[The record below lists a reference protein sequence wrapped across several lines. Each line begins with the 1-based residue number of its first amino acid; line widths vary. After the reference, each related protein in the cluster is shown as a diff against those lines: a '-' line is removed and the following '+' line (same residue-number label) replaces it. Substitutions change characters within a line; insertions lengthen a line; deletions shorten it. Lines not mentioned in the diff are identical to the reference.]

1 MSLGQPNR
9 FFVLI
14 FLLMSDLINLQ
25 AYGNSSADYF
35 QALLVFVASL
45 IVLKLIQSLILGR
58 LRKLAEKTKTDIDD
72 VLVSIVSHIKPP
84 FYFVLALY
92 ISVRSLV
99 LTDILAKTIHI
110 IFIALLVFEAVSAAQ
125 KIIKFLLYRSLKKGG
140 NDAQARTTAH
150 TLTIIAKII
159 LWSFALL
166 LILSNI
172 GVDITSLIAG
182 LGIGGIAVALALQ
195 NILSDIFS
203 SFSIL
208 IDKPFEAGDF
218 IKIGT
223 DMGVVEKIG
232 IKTTR
237 IRTLDGQILVVSNKE
252 LTTARVENFKK
263 AEKRRAFF
271 TLGVTYETPKDKLA
285 KIPAI
290 IKEIANKQGLVEFDR
305 CHFKSFA
312 DFSLNFEVA
321 FYVNTKDYNTFLDVL
336 EQVNLEIFARFN
348 QEAISFAYPTQTLYK
363 KDI

>member
-1 MSLGQPNR
+1 MY
-9 FFVLI
+9 
-14 FLLMSDLINLQ
+14 DLINFQ
-25 AYGNSSADYF
+25 AYGNSGADYLK
-35 QALLVFVASL
+35 ALLMFIGSL
-45 IVLKLIQSLILGR
+45 IILKLIQSLILTR
-58 LRKLAEKTKTDIDD
+58 LKKLAKKTKTDIDD
-72 VLVSIVSHIKPP
+72 ILVNIVSHIKPP

-99 LTDILAKTIHI
+99 LTDTLDKI
-110 IFIALLVFEAVSAAQ
+110 IYVAFIVLLVVEAVSAAQ

-166 LILSNI
+166 LVLSNI

-223 DMGVVEKIG
+223 DMGTVEKIG

-237 IRTLDGQILVVSNKE
+237 IRTLDGQVLVVSNKE

-271 TLGVTYETPKDKLA
+271 TLGVIYETPKDKLA
-285 KIPAI
+285 KIPSM
-290 IKEIANKQGLVEFDR
+290 IKDIADKQNLVEFDR
-305 CHFKSFA
+305 CHFKSFG

-336 EQVNLEIFARFN
+336 EKINLEIFTRFN